1 MEKVNSKNK
10 VYNSNIEIA
19 IRILVILLNLP
30 LKRSS
35 TYKLMVLDHI
45 SLNTYDVGGP
55 ASLHAPIPNR
65 GVQIYSR
72 KEILNESIK
81 LLISKDLIS
90 INPSKNGLLYEIT
103 ENGINYLKYFESK
116 YFNKLKDKVEWTSE
130 KFGNL
135 SDGDLKTYVNQ
146 NLSKWGEE
154 FMTDGNQANQV

>member
-1 MEKVNSKNK
+1 MEKVSSKNK
-10 VYNSNIEIA
+10 VYNSNFEIA

-30 LKRSS
+30 FKRSS

-81 LLISKDLIS
+81 LLISKDLITL
-90 INPSKNGLLYEIT
+90 NPTKNGLDYEIT
-103 ENGINYLKYFESK
+103 ENGINYLTYFESK
-116 YFNKLKDKVEWTSE
+116 YFKQLKDKVEWTSE
-130 KFGNL
+130 KFGNF
-135 SDGDLKTYVNQ
+135 SDNELKTYVNQ

>member
-1 MEKVNSKNK
+1 MEKIKSKKK
-10 VYNSNIEIA
+10 VYNSTFEIA
-19 IRILVILLNLP
+19 IRILVILANLP

-35 TYKLMVLDHI
+35 IYKLMVLDHI

-81 LLISKDLIS
+81 LLMSKDLIS
-90 INPSKNGLLYEIT
+90 LVPSKNGLLYEIT
-103 ENGINYLKYFESK
+103 NNGINYLSYFESK
-116 YFNKLKDKVEWTSE
+116 YFNQLKNKVEWTTE
-130 KFGNL
+130 KFGNFT
-135 SDGDLKTYVNQ
+135 DEDLKMYVNQ

>member
-1 MEKVNSKNK
+1 MEKIKSKNK
-10 VYNSNIEIA
+10 VYNNTFEIA
-19 IRILVILLNLP
+19 IRVLVILANLP

-35 TYKLMVLDHI
+35 IYKLMVLDHI

-90 INPSKNGLLYEIT
+90 LVPSINGLLYEIAN
-103 ENGINYLKYFESK
+103 NGINYLSYFESK
-116 YFNKLKDKVEWTSE
+116 YFNQLKDKVEWTTK
-130 KFGNL
+130 KFGNFT
-135 SDGDLKTYVNQ
+135 DEDLKTYVNQ

>member
-10 VYNSNIEIA
+10 VYNSNFEIA

-30 LKRSS
+30 FKQAS
-35 TYKLMVLDHI
+35 TYKLMVLDHM

-81 LLISKDLIS
+81 LLISKDLII
-90 INPSKNGLLYEIT
+90 INPNKNGLLYEIT
-103 ENGINYLKYFESK
+103 ENGINYLTYFESK
-116 YFNKLKDKVEWTSE
+116 YFNQLKEKVEWTSE
-130 KFGNL
+130 KFGKL

-154 FMTDGNQANQV
+154 FMTDGNKANQV

>member
-10 VYNSNIEIA
+10 VYNSNFEIA

-30 LKRSS
+30 FKRAS

-90 INPSKNGLLYEIT
+90 INPNKNGLLYEIT
-103 ENGINYLKYFESK
+103 ENGINYLTYFESK
-116 YFNKLKDKVEWTSE
+116 YFSKLKEKVEWTSE

-154 FMTDGNQANQV
+154 FMTDGNKANQV

>member
-10 VYNSNIEIA
+10 VYNSNFEIA

-30 LKRSS
+30 FKRAS
-35 TYKLMVLDHI
+35 TYKLMVLDHM

-65 GVQIYSR
+65 GLQIYSR

-81 LLISKDLIS
+81 LLISKDLII
-90 INPSKNGLLYEIT
+90 INPNKNGLLYEIT
-103 ENGINYLKYFESK
+103 ENGINYLTYFESK
-116 YFNKLKDKVEWTSE
+116 YFNQLKEKVEWTSE
-130 KFGNL
+130 KFGKL
-135 SDGDLKTYVNQ
+135 SDGDLKIYVNQ

-154 FMTDGNQANQV
+154 FMTDGNKANQV

>member
-1 MEKVNSKNK
+1 MEKIKAKNK
-10 VYNSNIEIA
+10 VYNSNFEIA

-81 LLISKDLIS
+81 LLISKDLIN
-90 INPSKNGLLYEIT
+90 IIPSKFGLLYEIT
-103 ENGINYLKYFESK
+103 ENGINYLNYFESK
-116 YFNKLKDKVEWTSE
+116 YFNQLKEKVEWTTNKFENFSE
-130 KFGNL
+130 
-135 SDGDLKTYVNQ
+135 GDLKTYVNQ

>member
-10 VYNSNIEIA
+10 VYNSNFEIA
-19 IRILVILLNLP
+19 VRVLIILLNLP
-30 LKRSS
+30 FKRSS

-81 LLISKDLIS
+81 LLISKDLIT
-90 INPSKNGLLYEIT
+90 INPNKNGLLYEIT
-103 ENGINYLKYFESK
+103 ENGINYLTFFESK
-116 YFNKLKDKVEWTSE
+116 YFNQLKARVEWTSQ
-130 KFGNL
+130 KFG
-135 SDGDLKTYVNQ
+135 SFTDSDLKSYVNQ